1 MDIAHADGREGGL
14 TPACARTLRNDLRAS
29 LTAYASGRGSIEGV
43 LHEIERVVKYVSGDA
58 DMPLGR
64 EKAQRRMRRFVNQHA
79 SGRLNDTGLPG
90 VAWNELYR
98 GVVRARNDIAH
109 TGTEAALAGTRT
121 TALAT
126 VLMEALGKVAMQD
139 GTRKMKDVMVS
150 NPTCAQRW
158 QTLADVRRT
167 MLVND
172 YTVLPLSDGN
182 FRDESWK
189 SVQAEHLARY
199 LEAGALSRRG
209 ETLDSAMKNPSA
221 ASLFSFVRA
230 FSQEESVDKIWSG
243 SPCQE
248 LPVVITRRPLAHS
261 ERTEIVGI
269 VTAFDLL

>member
-1 MDIAHADGREGGL
+1 MDIAHADGRDAGL

-43 LHEIERVVKYVSGDA
+43 LHEIERVVKYVCSDT

-64 EKAQRRMRRFVNQHA
+64 AKARCRMRRFVNQHA
-79 SGRLNDTGLPG
+79 SGRLPDTGLPG
-90 VAWNELYR
+90 VAWDDLYR

-150 NPTCAQRW
+150 NPTCAQKW

-182 FRDESWK
+182 CRDESWK
-189 SVQAEHLARY
+189 SVRAEDLARY
-199 LEAGALSRRG
+199 LEAGAHSRSG
-209 ETLDSAMKNPSA
+209 ETLGSAMKNSSS
-221 ASLFSFVRA
+221 ASLFSLVRA
-230 FSQEESVDKIWSG
+230 FSQEDSVDKIWSG
-243 SPCQE
+243 SPCRE
-248 LPVVITRRPLAHS
+248 LPVVVTRRPRADS